1 MPESRRVMSE
11 VEETNNR
18 LKETIKSLETW
29 FRWMAI
35 GGIVAFCSTVLV
47 AFGLFKYQ
55 EQAADDKLE
64 TLNTIRDER
73 SIGACRQ
80 DNIQTEKTR
89 TFAKDQLVQVFSIF
103 SRQQLLPEEIRKER
117 AEQLKEYE
125 LFVDSSFPY
134 RDCSEPCVVAYLT
147 EAPDCPAPQEFPE

>member
-1 MPESRRVMSE
+1 MNE
-11 VEETNNR
+11 VEQTNNR

-47 AFGLFKYQ
+47 AIGLFKYQ
-55 EQAADDKLE
+55 EDAANDNVE

-89 TFAKDQLVQVFSIF
+89 EFAKEQLLQVFTIF
-103 SRQQLLPEEIRKER
+103 SRNELPAEEIRKARE
-117 AEQLKEYE
+117 EQFQKYE
-125 LFVDSSFPY
+125 AFVDSSFPY
-134 RDCSEPCVVAYLT
+134 RDCSQECVIAYLT
-147 EAPDCPAPQEFPE
+147 DAPDCPAPQSFPD